1 MYGLIKHFSN
11 SNVVNS
17 GQLGH
22 RMLTRFV
29 YALPSRILL
38 ANGAAHC
45 PTAAADSE
53 RMNGLSVVLLES
65 FDDDALPLLPI

>member
-17 GQLGH
+17 GQFGH
-22 RMLTRFV
+22 LMLTKLV

-38 ANGAAHC
+38 ANGAAHW

-53 RMNGLSVVLLES
+53 RMNGLSVVLAEPL
-65 FDDDALPLLPI
+65 DDDALPLLPI